1 MDRTCKYQP
10 EPVLLHEV
18 QVSVYAEDWSTN
30 SATSQTATLKVDNKA
45 PIVSFSFDKSDVHN
59 GKYYKND
66 KTLTITV
73 DERNFD
79 PSYLPR
85 VTSTTGG
92 GYSISGWSHNGEIH
106 TATVT
111 FSGDSDY
118 TVSYDCYD
126 LAGNKS
132 NTENLEE
139 FTVDK
144 TVPVIKVSYNNNS
157 ALNRQLLQSSK
168 NSNDHRN
175 RA

>member
-1 MDRTCKYQP
+1 MENITRM
-10 EPVLLHEV
+10 
-18 QVSVYAEDWSTN
+18 
-30 SATSQTATLKVDNKA
+30 
-45 PIVSFSFDKSDVHN
+45 
-59 GKYYKND
+59 
-66 KTLTITV
+66 ITV

-144 TVPVIKVSYNNNS
+144 TVPVIKVYNKLYMS
-157 ALNRQLLQSSK
+157 F
-168 NSNDHRN
+168 
-175 RA
+175 